1 MSDFCQIRK
10 GYRAQWRDFAFFV
23 EGETARWTLRVHRAE
38 HLQPLYSAE
47 RCGIAAARAA
57 AVEFG
62 VFCALG
68 PASAVIPSQLA
79 GELNWQE
86 YW

>member
-1 MSDFCQIRK
+1 MENFCQIRR
-10 GYRAQWRDFAFFV
+10 GFHARWRDLAFFV

-38 HLQPLYSAE
+38 DSRPLYTAE
-47 RCGIAAARAA
+47 RCGIGAARAA

-62 VFCALG
+62 IFRELG
-68 PASAVIPSQLA
+68 PASAVNASQLA
-79 GELNWQE
+79 SELRWQE